1 MSKKTF
7 VYENQEIVLTGRS
20 AVKQVSNR
28 QFTLLEITP
37 LDKDIGWKKWVRR
50 EDLYEI
56 CEDSAD
62 DAQE

>member
-1 MSKKTF
+1 MPKKTF

-20 AVKQVSNR
+20 AVKRVNSR
-28 QFTLLEITP
+28 EFKLLEITP

-56 CEDSAD
+56 SEPDEQGD
-62 DAQE
+62 E